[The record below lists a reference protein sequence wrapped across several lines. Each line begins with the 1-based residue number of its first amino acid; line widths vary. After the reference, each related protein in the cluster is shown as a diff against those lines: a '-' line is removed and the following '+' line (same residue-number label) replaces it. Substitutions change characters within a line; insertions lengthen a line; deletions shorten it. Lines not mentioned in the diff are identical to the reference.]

1 MSPVDTDRFR
11 SLLNEERARIVK
23 EIEFLQEE
31 NPGTVEE
38 ETGEETH
45 YDQHPADAATAI
57 HDREVDYTIE
67 EDANDVLRQI
77 DAALE
82 RMKPALFFAEGG
94 IAHDHVLVRLCP
106 RAQPTEHCFRLR
118 LEHPRRVCGHRH
130 RAA

>member
-1 MSPVDTDRFR
+1 MSPADTERFR
-11 SLLNEERARIVK
+11 RLLNEERARIVK
-23 EIEFLQEE
+23 EIQFLQDE

-77 DAALE
+77 DAALK
-82 RMKPALFFAEGG
+82 RIDDGTYG
-94 IAHDHVLVRLCP
+94 IC
-106 RAQPTEHCFRLR
+106 
-118 LEHPRRVCGHRH
+118 RVCGREIGEE
-130 RAA
+130 RLEAVPWTDLCIDDARKLYQ